1 MNIAKIKK
9 LIFLSVH
16 ERMVWYLLNYFYH
29 EMQLFLLER
38 QNCNQMSTML
48 KKNILIVDDENLILH
63 ALSSAF
69 RSDDTT
75 VRVAASGKDALEELE
90 NNVFNLCFLDIHLPD
105 MNGLDIMKKV
115 RKYSP
120 STKIVVMTATEVD
133 SEMLKSIQENA
144 NLLISK
150 PFDLDRVKGFVE
162 HFFENGKPVF
172 GMGKQF
178 YNDQDND
185 CFVNWLFDEKR
196 QQGRYST
203 MEPISCSFVNGEG
216 LEGKRDFSA
225 NILDINDIGMCIRAE
240 CHLKPG
246 SVLRFRDSTALYYPG
261 VVRWSVNTESTDSC
275 RAGIQ
280 FIIGDNKKFIG
291 KL

>member
-1 MNIAKIKK
+1 
-9 LIFLSVH
+9 
-16 ERMVWYLLNYFYH
+16 
-29 EMQLFLLER
+29 
-38 QNCNQMSTML
+38 MSTMP

-69 RSDDTT
+69 RRDDMT
-75 VRVAASGKDALEELE
+75 VRIAASGKNALEELE
-90 NNVFNLCFLDIHLPD
+90 KNVFHLCFLDIHLPD

-115 RKYSP
+115 RKDSP

-133 SEMLKSIQENA
+133 PEMLKSIKENA

-162 HFFENGKPVF
+162 HFFENGKPLF
-172 GMGKQF
+172 GTGRQF

-203 MEPISCSFVNGEG
+203 MEPISCSLVNAEG
-216 LEGKRDFSA
+216 IEGKTDFSA
-225 NILDINDIGMCIRAE
+225 NILDINDIGMCIQTE
-240 CHLKPG
+240 CYLKPG
-246 SVLRFRDSTALYYPG
+246 SVLRFSDSAERYYPG
-261 VVRWSVNTESTDSC
+261 VVRWSVNTDSTDSC

-280 FIIGDNKKFIG
+280 FIIGDKNTSVP
-291 KL
+291 LSNPR